1 MVILKKRPGTR
12 FDGMREAS
20 EKMKKKKKRKKKKR
34 TTSLAPC
41 AN

>member
-20 EKMKKKKKRKKKKR
+20 EKMKKKKKR

>member
-20 EKMKKKKKRKKKKR
+20 EKKHKKKKKKKKI

>member
-20 EKMKKKKKRKKKKR
+20 EKKKKKNNKKKI